1 MLLSD
6 VLDLAV
12 FDSDTTSVKPEYS
25 VISASMSSPLFAR
38 ECHIHL
44 IHHRLSMNPMQ
55 ALHLLSFFRNIQY
68 HASNP
73 ACGCANLAIAP

>member
-1 MLLSD
+1 MLRSD

-12 FDSDTTSVKPEYS
+12 SDSDTTSVKPEYS
-25 VISASMSSPLFAR
+25 IISASISSPLFAR
-38 ECHIHL
+38 ESHIHIL
-44 IHHRLSMNPMQ
+44 HHRLSMDSMQ